1 MYEEEV
7 FDLPQDIL
15 DGLVSNVVEAN
26 EETKSKSPKEQQEEF
41 ELEIT
46 DDILNRL
53 VNDTVGL
60 LEQQGQK
67 AENKPSPEDAQ
78 GEETI
83 SNDQSDKDQTQK
95 QTEET
100 NHADKEKPELPSEA
114 VTEDRNNDSNEY
126 GKLLEDTEA
135 ILQQFESSK
144 SRPQA
149 DNRVSTRPAQETSD
163 IASQQQDSTVKTNN
177 SQQTGHEI
185 ESEVNFRD
193 MLRLAEQHVQIDQL
207 LSGTSEEI
215 SHEILE
221 QLASATAES
230 IQNQQKQLAKEFGA
244 PKQQQLQR
252 EFLNRQK
259 QQQKKV
265 ETSPDENLQE
275 ALANMVQS
283 VVNNVVENSR
293 NEKADVSKSDLDTAT
308 SSRTKASESH
318 DLDQTQ
324 LNQILENAVAMAISN
339 PNNLLDN
346 APTNQETKQS
356 KVSNETAAITS
367 QEALDAAK
375 ARLSKLPIKPM
386 KRAEEKNKSSDSS
399 TNSGAGGFNPSPLQS
414 TGNSSL
420 LEAIRNASQSAMKQI
435 QEYRKTGSTVPPS
448 KEVQIG
454 SASSDML
461 PNSQASIVNDSV
473 TKKAASSKA
482 LDASKKRG
490 LSIAQTLA
498 ITRDQMVR
506 KASTEPQNISNLYSS
521 LSRNSSLYL
530 QRQQMLNSMKTK
542 SHESNKSESMESL
555 PFLAATISEEVSR
568 ITGLSSDAIRN
579 IFNTVNNAV
588 DLIAPSL
595 NRKSL
600 EKANMDLK
608 EKIRM
613 DNRERKKRWREL
625 NVDKNRDNDLRA
637 RVLKRASVLFPS
649 ADEEEKKKKW
659 VQEEF
664 TKRKQKRLERERE
677 NKPVYSAF
685 ETKKE
690 ANSKD
695 NHKASSELTTTT
707 DTVLKQFSDLGLPDD
722 PKFATDFTELYKTFQ
737 NSTSSVCSSKN
748 SLINTATAA
757 IVAYA
762 SLNQEPAL
770 KQESLDATSKFGSMI
785 NNIVSALLNS
795 TPQEAAVKEITGLPA
810 GAMSSFKIRKDSPNQ
825 SSSTADTIKLP
836 SKVPDAE
843 LTLLIKNKNSS
854 ATNSSNSQMIGALR
868 NLNLNFTTEK
878 RKMDDVPIAVDD
890 STPGKKLRT
899 EDRKNFSAPWTFNT
913 LKLPQYK
920 KPEVGKPVYT
930 PAPPRLAQPNTIA
943 DREASKPLSFGG
955 INLRKPG
962 AFRKPK
968 TTTQ

>member
-7 FDLPQDIL
+7 FELPQDIL

-26 EETKSKSPKEQQEEF
+26 EDTKSESPKEPQEEF

-67 AENKPSPEDAQ
+67 DENKPSPEDAERDDMIQ
-78 GEETI
+78 
-83 SNDQSDKDQTQK
+83 SDQDDKDQTQK
-95 QTEET
+95 QAKESS
-100 NHADKEKPELPSEA
+100 HSDKAEPEPPSEA
-114 VTEDRNNDSNEY
+114 ITEDRNNESNEY

-135 ILQQFESSK
+135 LLQQFESSK
-144 SRPQA
+144 SEVQA
-149 DNRVSTRPAQETSD
+149 DNHESTRPVQETSD
-163 IASQQQDSTVKTNN
+163 IESQQQNPKVKTSN
-177 SQQTGHEI
+177 SQQTEHEI

-207 LSGTSEEI
+207 LSGSSEEI

-230 IQNQQKQLAKEFGA
+230 IQNQQKQLAKEFGV

-265 ETSPDENLQE
+265 EVSSDENLQE

-283 VVNNVVENSR
+283 VVNNVVENSK
-293 NEKADVSKSDLDTAT
+293 NEKADASKTDLDTTT
-308 SSRTKASESH
+308 SSKMKASESH

-346 APTNQETKQS
+346 APANQETKQN
-356 KVSNETAAITS
+356 KVSDETVAITS

-386 KRAEEKNKSSDSS
+386 KRTEEKNKSSDLS
-399 TNSGAGGFNPSPLQS
+399 TNSGAGVFNPSPLPS

-420 LEAIRNASQSAMKQI
+420 LEAIRNASHSAMKQI
-435 QEYRKTGSTVPPS
+435 QEYRKTGSTIPLS
-448 KEVQIG
+448 KDVQVG

-461 PNSQASIVNDSV
+461 LNNQAATVNDAV
-473 TKKAASSKA
+473 AKKAASDKA
-482 LDASKKRG
+482 QDASKKRG

-506 KASTEPQNISNLYSS
+506 KVSTEPQNISNLYSS

-542 SHESNKSESMESL
+542 SLESNKSEPTGSL
-555 PFLAATISEEVSR
+555 PLLSATISAEVSR
-568 ITGLSSDAIRN
+568 ITGMSSDAIRN

-588 DLIAPSL
+588 DMIAPSL

-677 NKPVYSAF
+677 NKPIYSAF

-695 NHKASSELTTTT
+695 NYKPSSELTSTT
-707 DTVLKQFSDLGLPDD
+707 DTVLKQFNNLGIPDD
-722 PKFATDFTELYKTFQ
+722 PKFTTNFTELYKTLQ
-737 NSTSSVCSSKN
+737 NSTSSVYSSKN

-762 SLNQEPAL
+762 SVNQEPAL
-770 KQESLDATSKFGSMI
+770 KHENVDVTSKLGSVI
-785 NNIVSALLNS
+785 NKIVSALLDS

-825 SSSTADTIKLP
+825 NSSTADAIKRP

-843 LTLLIKNKNSS
+843 LTLLIKNKNSN
-854 ATNSSNSQMIGALR
+854 ATNSNNTQMIGALR

-878 RKMDDVPIAVDD
+878 RKMDDVPISMDD

-899 EDRKNFSAPWTFNT
+899 EDRKSFSAPWTFNT

-920 KPEVGKPVYT
+920 KPEAGKPVYS
-930 PAPPRLAQPNTIA
+930 PAPPRLGQPNTIS
-943 DREASKPLSFGG
+943 DRETSKSMSFGG